1 MTWLILLT
9 QLYCGGPGF
18 WSYLNDNNFGEKQTQ
33 LFNLLSYSYEVT
45 IEAHIL

>member
-1 MTWLILLT
+1 MHISRITNDVVKDL
-9 QLYCGGPGF
+9 GF

-33 LFNLLSYSYEVT
+33 LFSLLSYSYEVI